1 MAKNKELIVKKD
13 NALVTA
19 AYTLGLAEQRMLLL
33 AAATA
38 NSNSDPLNGLT
49 LQASQYAEA
58 YKVTRETAYEAL
70 REAGESLF
78 ERRITL
84 YEGADKTVT
93 RWVSFVKYKQGT
105 GSIELGFSPVV
116 LPLFNNLQER
126 FTVYALEQIADLT
139 SVHAVRL
146 YELLIQWRSVGKTPI
161 FELAKFRATLGIEP
175 DEYPR
180 MTDFKRR
187 VLDAAINQINKHT
200 DIHAEYEQH
209 KTGRSIT
216 GLSFRFKV
224 KQADRDPNTV
234 DMLTGETDAEAN
246 KEFKAL
252 SEKQRQFFAAKL
264 SEVPKMGED
273 FGGGFKSY
281 YDFAAWINV
290 ELEKP
295 ERVQEWMPH
304 LIKVGYKSDFKK
316 G

>member
-38 NSNSDPLNGLT
+38 NSNSDPLNGIT

-105 GSIELGFSPVV
+105 GTIELGFSPVV

-175 DEYPR
+175 NEYPR
-180 MTDFKRR
+180 MTNFKQR
-187 VLDAAINQINKHT
+187 VLDVAIKQINKHT

-234 DMLTGETDAEAN
+234 DMLTGKTDNETGKQITLTPQQRSLFASKLAGDSAMSEYAKRGQSPESF
-246 KEFKAL
+246 KEWL
-252 SEKQRQFFAAKL
+252 IS
-264 SEVPKMGED
+264 
-273 FGGGFKSY
+273 
-281 YDFAAWINV
+281 

-295 ERVQEWMPH
+295 ERVKQWLSV
-304 LIKVGYKSDFKK
+304 LIKNGFQVNFKR

>member
-38 NSNSDPLNGLT
+38 NSNSDPLNGIT

-105 GSIELGFSPVV
+105 GTIELGFSPVV

-175 DEYPR
+175 NEYPR
-180 MTDFKRR
+180 MTNFKQR
-187 VLDAAINQINKHT
+187 VLDVAIKQINKHT

-234 DMLTGETDAEAN
+234 DMLTGKTDNETGKQITLTPQQRSLFASKLAGDSAMSKYAKRGQSPESF
-246 KEFKAL
+246 KEWL
-252 SEKQRQFFAAKL
+252 IS
-264 SEVPKMGED
+264 
-273 FGGGFKSY
+273 
-281 YDFAAWINV
+281 

-295 ERVQEWMPH
+295 ERVKQWLSV
-304 LIKVGYKSDFKK
+304 LIKNGFQVNFKR

>member
-1 MAKNKELIVKKD
+1 MAKNKDLIVKKD

-105 GSIELGFSPVV
+105 GTIELGFSPVV

-175 DEYPR
+175 NEYPR

-187 VLDAAINQINKHT
+187 VLDAAISQINEHT

-234 DMLTGETDAEAN
+234 DMLSGKTDTEASGKRQRKIISKSTAEGMARAGETWQELY
-246 KEFKAL
+246 KRL
-252 SEKQRQFFAAKL
+252 S
-264 SEVPKMGED
+264 SDYV
-273 FGGGFKSY
+273 
-281 YDFAAWINV
+281 
-290 ELEKP
+290 
-295 ERVQEWMPH
+295 
-304 LIKVGYKSDFKK
+304 IKG
-316 G
+316 